1 MVDKFVPSYYLV
13 KDATYY
19 FSRHVPID
27 LREHYSTSRI
37 QLCLKTR
44 SPHNAASAVKSINQ
58 KLDDYWMALR
68 LSTMD
73 NPALRFLKDRAVK
86 PSSAPLL
93 SEALDTYLRLKG
105 SNKAPK
111 KKPQTSYGSSLVLTY
126 FLNLTAPKPSIDRP
140 SANKNACGII
150 GTSAEWAKGYG
161 GALAMT
167 ANRKSSTKSLAM
179 PSLCVGT

>member
-1 MVDKFVPSYYLV
+1 
-13 KDATYY
+13 
-19 FSRHVPID
+19 
-27 LREHYSTSRI
+27 
-37 QLCLKTR
+37 LKTR

-105 SNKAPK
+105 SNKALTFHRGAK
-111 KKPQTSYGSSLVLTY
+111 RNITAVVDVLGDKPIDQYISLLAYFRVL
-126 FLNLTAPKPSIDRP
+126 P
-140 SANKNACGII
+140 
-150 GTSAEWAKGYG
+150 
-161 GALAMT
+161 
-167 ANRKSSTKSLAM
+167 
-179 PSLCVGT
+179 